1 MTFTYT
7 RPTSEHLT
15 KSRQASAE
23 KYQQTVR
30 PIVEELLTFGYGYQA
45 LSNVLNA
52 RGIFTP
58 QGKPF
63 NKQSVR
69 YLLSILELTTGNQQ

>member
-15 KSRQASAE
+15 KSRQASSE
-23 KYQQTVR
+23 KYQQAVR
-30 PIVEELLTFGYGYQA
+30 PVMEELLTFGYGYQA

-69 YLLSILELTTGNQQ
+69 YLLSVLELTTGNQ

>member
-1 MTFTYT
+1 MTCLFA
-7 RPTSEHLT
+7 PSLT

-23 KYQQTVR
+23 KYQQAVR

-63 NKQSVR
+63 NKENVR
-69 YLLSILELTTGNQQ
+69 YLLSVLELSTANQ

>member
-52 RGIFTP
+52 RGVSLHKASPLISRAFAIYS
-58 QGKPF
+58 PF
-63 NKQSVR
+63 
-69 YLLSILELTTGNQQ
+69 

>member
-1 MTFTYT
+1 MNFQYK
-7 RPTSEHLT
+7 PEDLV
-15 KSRQASAE
+15 KSRLSSSE
-23 KYQQTVR
+23 KYQQAVR
-30 PIVEELLTFGYGYQA
+30 PIVEELLTFGYGYKS

-69 YLLSILELTTGNQQ
+69 YLLSVLGLSTNNSK